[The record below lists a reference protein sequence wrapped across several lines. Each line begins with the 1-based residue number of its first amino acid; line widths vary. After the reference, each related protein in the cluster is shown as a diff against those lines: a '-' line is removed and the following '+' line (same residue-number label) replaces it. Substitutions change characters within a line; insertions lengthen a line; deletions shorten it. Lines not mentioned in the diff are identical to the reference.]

1 MQGIY
6 RETFQWRKYYLTTST
21 LPPFSPLN
29 QRLSTTPATKQGKG
43 KGKGKGKSKAIQ
55 QKTTLLPDSTPT
67 NQPSKPTNHEE
78 TPNRQ
83 NQTQTQTL
91 SFHHSSFIIKKSHHN
106 NANHP
111 HQTLATRFP
120 QPTPLCL
127 RRSFLS
133 LIEDFGRVS
142 IATKTRTR
150 TTTTTTT
157 IRTARAIR
165 ATTTGREN
173 LM

>member
-21 LPPFSPLN
+21 LPPFSPFEPKTLP
-29 QRLSTTPATKQGKG
+29 TTPATKQGKG
-43 KGKGKGKSKAIQ
+43 KGKGKSKSKAIQ

-67 NQPSKPTNHEE
+67 NQPRRNAKSPE
-78 TPNRQ
+78 PNPNQ
-83 NQTQTQTL
+83 NPL
-91 SFHHSSFIIKKSHHN
+91 LPSSIIHHKKSHQN

-120 QPTPLCL
+120 QPTPLRL

-142 IATKTRTR
+142 IATTRTR

-157 IRTARAIR
+157 IRTARATR

>member
-1 MQGIY
+1 MRHSNGASTISLLALSPFFPL
-6 RETFQWRKYYLTTST
+6 EPKT
-21 LPPFSPLN
+21 LPA
-29 QRLSTTPATKQGKG
+29 TPATKQGKG
-43 KGKGKGKSKAIQ
+43 KSKSKSKAIQ
-55 QKTTLLPDSTPT
+55 QKLPCFLIPH
-67 NQPSKPTNHEE
+67 QPSKQASKPTNHEE

-83 NQTQTQTL
+83 NQTQTQTQTL
-91 SFHHSSFIIKKSHHN
+91 HHSSFIIKKSHNN

-120 QPTPLCL
+120 QPTPLRL

-142 IATKTRTR
+142 IATTRTA
-150 TTTTTTT
+150 TTTTT
-157 IRTARAIR
+157 IRTARA
-165 ATTTGREN
+165 TTGREN

>member
-21 LPPFSPLN
+21 LPSFSPLN
-29 QRLSTTPATKQGKG
+29 QRLSQQHQQQ
-43 KGKGKGKSKAIQ
+43 SKAKAKAKAKQ
-55 QKTTLLPDSTPT
+55 SNKKLPCFLIPH
-67 NQPSKPTNHEE
+67 QPSKQANQPT
-78 TPNRQ
+78 TKKRQ
-83 NQTQTQTL
+83 IARTKPKPKPL
-91 SFHHSSFIIKKSHHN
+91 SFHHSSFIIHHKKSHHN

-120 QPTPLCL
+120 QPTPLRL

-142 IATKTRTR
+142 IATTRTR

-157 IRTARAIR
+157 IRTARATR
-165 ATTTGREN
+165 ATITTGREN
-173 LM
+173 LI